1 MGKPDKSDSPF
12 SLILRPRNEEGAFL
26 PVPSRDPRKSAP
38 HSHFNEWFEALKAYL
53 PEEED
58 PELRNYFEFA
68 LMGLTVG
75 FLDRDLSPF
84 LPGHTAIIEPV
95 LEDIRQVYRRIKD
108 SQSAYRPEEFIFRA
122 YDYGIHK
129 AYYLD
134 WDLYMSHE
142 MY

>member
-1 MGKPDKSDSPF
+1 MGKTDKSDSPSPF
-12 SLILRPRNEEGAFL
+12 ALILRPPDGQHLPALFTGA
-26 PVPSRDPRKSAP
+26 PEASS
-38 HSHFNEWFEALKAYL
+38 HSHFFEWFEALKTYL
-53 PEEED
+53 PDESD
-58 PELRNYFEFA
+58 PELTEYFEFA

-75 FLDRDLSPF
+75 FVDRDLSPF
-84 LPGHTAIIEPV
+84 LPAHTALIPV
-95 LEDIRQVYRRIKD
+95 VLGDIRQVYRQVMEAGTD
-108 SQSAYRPEEFIFRA
+108 YSPEEFIFRA